1 MTNKEDPEDPRL
13 LHIHAERLIERDITQ
28 LTGICEFCLQDGYI
42 SQDEAQGILTWL
54 NNHHL
59 CLDTWPASVLYDRL
73 RLMLTDG
80 ALDRE
85 EQGELLVLI
94 SKIARPPSSDGTFI
108 PSSLPLDDPFPGIIF
123 EDHSFCFTG
132 VFDYGSRA
140 TCHAATT
147 ERGGIPLK
155 GVSKKLHY
163 LVIGNIGS
171 EVWKQTSFGL
181 KISKAVDYRD
191 SGMPLAIVSEP
202 HWIEHI
208 NKTI

>member
-1 MTNKEDPEDPRL
+1 L
-13 LHIHAERLIERDITQ
+13 RLI
-28 LTGICEFCLQDGYI
+28 
-42 SQDEAQGILTWL
+42 
-54 NNHHL
+54 
-59 CLDTWPASVLYDRL
+59 
-73 RLMLTDG
+73 LTDG

-108 PSSLPLDDPFPGIIF
+108 PSSLPLDDPFPGILF
-123 EDHSFCFTG
+123 QDRSFCFTG

-140 TCHAATT
+140 ECHAATT

-155 GVSKKLHY
+155 GVTKKLHY

-191 SGMPLAIVSEP
+191 SGMPLAIVSES